1 MENNFFKYIH
11 EHPIISAVVNKKRIE
26 DALNSPCK
34 IVFLLDTDLLILE
47 ETVKKFRQKGKIVY
61 LHIDLVTGLSRDTVA
76 LEYVLKHIGPDG
88 IISTKSSI
96 IKTAKE
102 LGIFTIQ
109 RLFLL
114 DSMALETGIKSIENI
129 KPDAVEIL
137 PGVIPKVIKEIKE
150 KTNIPIIAG
159 GLIRD
164 KEDVIN
170 SLNAGAIAVST
181 SKEEV
186 WYM

>member
-1 MENNFFKYIH
+1 MNREFFSEIYNN
-11 EHPIISAVVNKKRIE
+11 PIISAVVDKNKIE

-34 IVFLLDTDLLILE
+34 IVFLLDTDILTLE
-47 ETVKKFRQKGKIVY
+47 DTVKAFHERDKLVY
-61 LHIDLVTGLSRDTVA
+61 LHIDLVSGFSRDTIILKYV
-76 LEYVLKHIGPDG
+76 LEYIQPDG

-102 LGIFTIQ
+102 LKIFTIQ

-114 DSMALETGIKSIENI
+114 DSMALETGIRSIRTI
-129 KPDAVEIL
+129 RPDAVEIL
-137 PGVIPKVIKEIKE
+137 PGIIPKIISEIRE
-150 KTNIPIIAG
+150 KTHIPIIAG
-159 GLIRD
+159 GLIKD

-170 SLNAGAIAVST
+170 SLNAGAIGIST

>member
-1 MENNFFKYIH
+1 MRREFFKEVYDN
-11 EHPIISAVVNKKRIE
+11 PIIAAVMDKEKIE
-26 DALNSPCK
+26 NALNSPCK

-47 ETVKKFRQKGKIVY
+47 ETVKKFHEKEKLVY
-61 LHIDLVTGLSRDTVA
+61 LHIDLVAGLSRDTIA
-76 LEYVLKHIGPDG
+76 LKYVLKHIKPDG
-88 IISTKSSI
+88 IISTRSSI
-96 IKTAKE
+96 IKIAKE
-102 LGIFTIQ
+102 MNIFTIQ

-114 DSMALETGIKSIENI
+114 DSMALETGIKSIRAI
-129 KPDAVEIL
+129 RPDAVEIL
-137 PGVIPKVIKEIKE
+137 PGVIAKIIKEIVE

-170 SLNAGAIAVST
+170 SLNAGAIAIST